1 MREPVRFLALLAVLL
16 GGLFALKSLS
26 LFNDVLDFVTAEAA
40 AQEIEAGAD
49 SDSAAL
55 QESGQAEAEPVE
67 TAEAEA
73 EAGMS
78 DQCAV
83 ENANAAFIQRTGVSP
98 YEVDILTAL
107 SDRQQEIENQ
117 AAELETREALIMA
130 MEQRVDRRIEE
141 LRMLETDINTLIGEL
156 SEREA
161 AEMTRIVAMLTN
173 MDPEQAAPILMNM
186 DPQTQIQVA
195 SVMAERLMGPILAAM
210 PAAQAADLTMRLAQR
225 HDLPDTAGE
234 LEARLG
240 SNG

>member
-26 LFNDVLDFVTAEAA
+26 LFNDVLDFMTAEAA

-55 QESGQAEAEPVE
+55 QGSGQAEAEPVE
-67 TAEAEA
+67 SAEA
-73 EAGMS
+73 EAGGS

>member
-26 LFNDVLDFVTAEAA
+26 LFNDVLDFMTAEAA
-40 AQEIEAGAD
+40 AQEIEAGTD

-55 QESGQAEAEPVE
+55 QESGQAEAEPIE
-67 TAEAEA
+67 SAEA

>member
-26 LFNDVLDFVTAEAA
+26 LFNDVLDFMTAEAA

-67 TAEAEA
+67 SAEAEV
-73 EAGMS
+73 GMS